1 VGFYVGRLKFQS
13 KDIAMIYSDSF
24 VWLHFPKCAG
34 TKIERL
40 FKKNYSN
47 HSEIVQDL
55 IGFNLFGLK
64 WNSSGSW
71 HDSVLQRESRDPK
84 FQLGS
89 RVVICSIRRLPSW
102 LESRYSFEYRRSP
115 KLNHRPDRLLQ
126 GKLLERNGFESH
138 ADMYAMQYLPQ
149 AILESGKVRFIRMEH
164 FESDFKSV
172 FGDFLDVSLIPDS
185 AFMNKTNVSKSCLSL
200 EFRKNFYD
208 NQESLYEKC
217 PYWKRVEEM
226 AYGPLAAQ
234 ANPKN
239 LNQA

>member
-102 LESRYSFEYRRSP
+102 LGSQYSYEYKRNP
-115 KLNHRPDRLLQ
+115 KLEHHLDRLLER
-126 GKLLERNGFESH
+126 KFFERNGFESY
-138 ADMYAMQYLPQ
+138 ADIYVTKYLPRS
-149 AILESGKVRFIRMEH
+149 ILESGKIRFIRTEH

-172 FGDFLDVSLIPDS
+172 FGNFLDVLIIFNSELIKKLTRQKVAYP
-185 AFMNKTNVSKSCLSL
+185 MNL
-200 EFRKNFYD
+200 ETRVTVRKMLLL
-208 NQESLYEKC
+208 ETS
-217 PYWKRVEEM
+217 
-226 AYGPLAAQ
+226 
-234 ANPKN
+234 
-239 LNQA
+239 